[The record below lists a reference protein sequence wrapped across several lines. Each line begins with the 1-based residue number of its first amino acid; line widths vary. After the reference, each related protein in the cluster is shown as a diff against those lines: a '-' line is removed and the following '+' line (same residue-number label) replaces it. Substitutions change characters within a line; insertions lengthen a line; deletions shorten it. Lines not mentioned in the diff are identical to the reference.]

1 MIKRV
6 AIVLFAVGILIAYFM
21 NAHKGSKKDVQ
32 TINTKTEDAIQNLD
46 EPSVA
51 PESEESTEDD
61 GAGAI
66 EEGNEQSLNQWI
78 QKGGDFNAL
87 TADGSSLLML
97 AIDQDCE
104 ACVQTLLKS
113 GINIHVVNQNGQSA
127 LSSAIIS
134 GDSDLAIELLNR
146 GANLESYTNPARY
159 TLLMQAA
166 STGQDKLV
174 KVISEK
180 HPDMVNI
187 QDNEGMTALMYSAKE
202 GFLSTSEI
210 LIKKGSRKDLANK
223 KGETAS
229 VLAKK
234 FGFTL

>member
-6 AIVLFAVGILIAYFM
+6 AIVFFSVGVLVAYFM
-21 NAHKGSKKDVQ
+21 NAHKGSKKDIQ
-32 TINTKTEDAIQNLD
+32 NMSSKTEDALQKIE
-46 EPSVA
+46 EPSNG
-51 PESEESTEDD
+51 PESEESVEDD

-78 QKGGDFNAL
+78 QRGGDFNAL

-134 GDSDLAIELLNR
+134 GDTELAIELLNR
-146 GANLESYTNPARY
+146 GASLESYTNPARY

-180 HPDMVNI
+180 HPEMVNA

-202 GFLSTSEI
+202 GFLSTAEI
-210 LIKKGSRKDLANK
+210 LLEKGGRKDLANK

-229 VLAKK
+229 IIAKK
-234 FGFTL
+234 FGFSL

>member
-6 AIVLFAVGILIAYFM
+6 AIVFFAVGILVAYFM
-21 NAHKGSKKDVQ
+21 NAHKGTKNEVQ
-32 TINTKTEDAIQNLD
+32 TINSKTQDALQNME
-46 EPSVA
+46 EPTNA
-51 PESEESTEDD
+51 PEGEESSEDD

-134 GDSDLAIELLNR
+134 GDTELAIELLNR

-210 LIKKGSRKDLANK
+210 LIEKGSRKDLANN

-229 VLAKK
+229 ILAKK
-234 FGFTL
+234 YGFTL